1 MPLNNVIRDKQFFQD
16 LRDSDIT
23 MRANDFDNQFNQVV
37 NYINNS
43 LITFIDGI
51 AGGAAAGVV
60 GQPNTFLRNI
70 GDGTTDW
77 AAVNSDAFQDYTIE
91 FSKIAQAT
99 APCTILASGP
109 NQIFTQVSSN
119 NTNEVLISQNND
131 VPIWSKVRTTHLEN
145 RGISGIKIGLQAIA
159 NEHLQPGI
167 LINNLANNSLVNRNF
182 VNNAVST
189 QKLALGQLN
198 SDTLGIIPLTG
209 YNIAAKFADLI
220 RLNHM
225 KLNTITADKIKDDT
239 IYPQHFNRVKIVT
252 AGKFGPSSIRDNFP
266 YAGSGPPAND
276 FRGFF
281 TSSMLSPNFALTGR
295 ELELNTFAKNFFEPT
310 VTQAFTDKGC

>member
-131 VPIWSKVRTTHLEN
+131 VPIWSKVRTIHLEN
-145 RGISGIKIGLQAIA
+145 RGISGIKIGMQAIA

-167 LINNLANNSLVNRNF
+167 LINNLANNSLVNSKFTDNSIINSKF
-182 VNNAVST
+182 
-189 QKLALGQLN
+189 ALGALQLSN
-198 SDTLGIIPLTG
+198 LGIISLTG
-209 YNIAAKFADLI
+209 YNFPNSAFIARRNFKIGTLTPNQIADYSINILNFNTSKFITRGKIAPGAVVDLTFQTQI
-220 RLNHM
+220 ISSAN
-225 KLNTITADKIKDDT
+225 
-239 IYPQHFNRVKIVT
+239 
-252 AGKFGPSSIRDNFP
+252 PSTQ
-266 YAGSGPPAND
+266 AN
-276 FRGFF
+276 F
-281 TSSMLSPNFALTGR
+281 TSRVLNPNFRLTGR
-295 ELELNTFAKNFFEPT
+295 ELALNKFIKTMFEPT
-310 VTQAFTDKGC
+310 AEQAFTDKGC